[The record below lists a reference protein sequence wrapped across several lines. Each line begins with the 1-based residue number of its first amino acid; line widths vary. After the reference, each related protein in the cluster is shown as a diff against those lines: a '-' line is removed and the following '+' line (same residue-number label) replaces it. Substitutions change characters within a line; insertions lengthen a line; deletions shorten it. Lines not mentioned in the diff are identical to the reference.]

1 MIKEY
6 DELKSEYLELFDVDD
21 PVLAFGLMK
30 KASAICEYLESQH
43 AKYVRLALEMEKQA
57 EALEARTSIGNGK
70 SVAEGKRFAEQDPL
84 VVEAWRQFQIATE
97 KASTINAQAR
107 HTLRI
112 YYDTKRVWELGE
124 KKERYNG

>member
-6 DELKSEYLELFDVDD
+6 DELKTEYLNLFDVDD
-21 PVLAFGLMK
+21 PITAFGLMK
-30 KASAICEYLESQH
+30 KASAICEYLESQY
-43 AKYVRLALEMEKQA
+43 AKYTRLALEAQKQA
-57 EALEARTSIGNGK
+57 EALEAKTSIGNGK
-70 SVAEGKRFAEQDPL
+70 SVAEGKRFAEQDESVL
-84 VVEAWRQFQIATE
+84 EAWRQFDLATE
-97 KASTINAQAR
+97 KAATINAQAR

>member
-1 MIKEY
+1 MKEY

-21 PVLAFGLMK
+21 PVTAFGLMK
-30 KASAICEYLESQH
+30 KASAICEYLESQY
-43 AKYVRLALEMEKQA
+43 AKYNRLALEAEKQA
-57 EALEARTSIGNGK
+57 EATEARVSIGNGK
-70 SVAEGKRFAEQDPL
+70 SVAEGKRFAEQDSS
-84 VVEAWRQFQIATE
+84 VIEAWRQFHIATE
-97 KASTINAQAR
+97 TAAVINSQAR